1 MTVGDRSAETFKS
14 LYQFFMRPRRI
25 RSPWRPQPEG
35 GTRFRRPPWFGGCEG
50 DRDMC
55 NFTLNWYYG
64 KLLKGGNVFFYATDS
79 YAVYPKFIDEADQIA
94 SKSYMTRVEGEN
106 TKFLALLSTLA

>member
-1 MTVGDRSAETFKS
+1 M
-14 LYQFFMRPRRI
+14 
-25 RSPWRPQPEG
+25 
-35 GTRFRRPPWFGGCEG
+35 
-50 DRDMC
+50 
-55 NFTLNWYYG
+55 
-64 KLLKGGNVFFYATDS
+64 LKNIIKGWKYFFYATDS

>member
-1 MTVGDRSAETFKS
+1 MSQQPDYDEIPEVAQIDELQTFVGNKKNKIWLWTSVNKEFAGILAWTIGDRSPETFKP
-14 LYQFFMRPRRI
+14 LWKI
-25 RSPWRPQPEG
+25 I
-35 GTRFRRPPWFGGCEG
+35 
-50 DRDMC
+50 
-55 NFTLNWYYG
+55 
-64 KLLKGGNVFFYATDS
+64 KGWKCFFYATDS